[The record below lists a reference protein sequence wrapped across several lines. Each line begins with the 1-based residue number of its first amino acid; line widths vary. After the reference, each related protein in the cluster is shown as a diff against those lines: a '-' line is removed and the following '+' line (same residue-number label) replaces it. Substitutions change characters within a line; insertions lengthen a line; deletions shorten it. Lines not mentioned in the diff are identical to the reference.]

1 MKRKI
6 TTAAD
11 VEIEKSLKRLKIE
24 DVANADKSTQTEIQI
39 YTDTEVEQII
49 RKIQSSET
57 ISNDYFGQLYS
68 LHQTKAL

>member
-57 ISNDYFGQLYS
+57 ISNDDFGQLYS

>member
-39 YTDTEVEQII
+39 YTDTDVEQII

-57 ISNDYFGQLYS
+57 ISNDDFGQLYS